1 MGRCSCFGR
10 KNGVKRKSLEDA
22 KLNPGPSNV
31 PDFPSVKSK
40 TNAQRKQE
48 LSVSKHGSDAK
59 REGNTF
65 TYRELAT
72 ATNNFKKESCIGE
85 GGFGKV
91 FRGQIETTGQ
101 RTKENVL
108 PLENNMFIGILLQA
122 RMWLRL
128 EFFSHV
134 KLHMLYVEKEENVLH
149 LKNNLT
155 PDMEPLDWNTRM
167 RIAAGAARGLD
178 YLHNQANPPVIY
190 RDLKSSNI
198 LLDEGY
204 HPKLSDFGLA
214 KFGPSEDKSHVST
227 RVMGTHGYCAPE
239 YGASG
244 KLTMK
249 SDIYS
254 FGVVLLELITGR
266 RALESSGGEKR
277 SLVEWA
283 RPMLRDRENFVQ
295 LADPRLRGHFSE
307 SALRRFLETALMC
320 LRTEAHKRPSVS
332 DVVLALDY
340 LASHPYDPNVARGS
354 RVRDG
359 RGRRVPG
366 REGQR
371 NEKAEDYKG
380 PDDTPKETSSL
391 NKEVER
397 ERAVAE
403 AKVWGETCREQRRLS
418 AETDFDACRV

>member
-10 KNGVKRKSLEDA
+10 KKGVKRKSMEDT
-22 KLNPGPSNV
+22 KLNPGPSN
-31 PDFPSVKSK
+31 FPSGKTFLYLMKLHAVKSK
-40 TNAQRKQE
+40 TNAQQRQE

-59 REGNTF
+59 KEGNTF
-65 TYRELAT
+65 THQELAT
-72 ATNNFKKESCIGE
+72 ATNNFKKESYIGE

-101 RTKENVL
+101 PLYL
-108 PLENNMFIGILLQA
+108 PYIFGSCA
-122 RMWLRL
+122 D
-128 EFFSHV
+128 
-134 KLHMLYVEKEENVLH
+134 
-149 LKNNLT
+149 LT
-155 PDMEPLDWNTRM
+155 PNMEPLDWNTRM

-190 RDLKSSNI
+190 RDLKPSNI

-266 RALESSGGEKR
+266 RALESSGSEKR

-340 LASHPYDPNVARGS
+340 LASHPYDPKVARGS

-371 NEKAEDYKG
+371 NVNAEDYEG
-380 PDDTPKETSSL
+380 PDDTPTETSLL
-391 NKEVER
+391 NKDVER
-397 ERAVAE
+397 DRAVAE
-403 AKVWGETCREQRRLS
+403 AKVWGETCREQRRLG